1 MENRCFHITKLI
13 ICAGLICLLTVPSQA
28 LANIW
33 NLLNGLL
40 DLFDS
45 NKPYNGYTAGSRD
58 EKTQKGK
65 PSALAVFIMT
75 SSKHDELFI
84 CRENSD
90 HSWEIE
96 SQSTVAVYQP
106 TKEGNLYPKIEI
118 IDDTVFRISYQ
129 STPINETFDFQY
141 QDGQWFLS
149 AVEIVG
155 PSEKIT
161 CQKTDA
167 GLQFDIPSRF
177 SCIVP
182 NISLSD
188 FNIARFPKSEEQL
201 KQWQTA
207 LHKVTCVLPQSIRIE
222 GTIKKTLPVHTG
234 PTKKAHRAGNKKAA
248 ISLKEAYSVY
258 GTHDGWT
265 MVEYKRNIRN
275 SRIGWVEKL
284 SLDTDVPT
292 IDWSPV
298 PAVTISATALT
309 DDPHVGQ
316 ASMVTVP
323 EASKIEVLA
332 CLEPWWAYISVTIKN
347 VQYFGFIPLD
357 SLRFE

>member
-1 MENRCFHITKLI
+1 M
-13 ICAGLICLLTVPSQA
+13 
-28 LANIW
+28 
-33 NLLNGLL
+33 
-40 DLFDS
+40 
-45 NKPYNGYTAGSRD
+45 
-58 EKTQKGK
+58 
-65 PSALAVFIMT
+65 
-75 SSKHDELFI
+75 
-84 CRENSD
+84 
-90 HSWEIE
+90 
-96 SQSTVAVYQP
+96 
-106 TKEGNLYPKIEI
+106 
-118 IDDTVFRISYQ
+118 
-129 STPINETFDFQY
+129 
-141 QDGQWFLS
+141 
-149 AVEIVG
+149 
-155 PSEKIT
+155 
-161 CQKTDA
+161 
-167 GLQFDIPSRF
+167 
-177 SCIVP
+177 
-182 NISLSD
+182 
-188 FNIARFPKSEEQL
+188 
-201 KQWQTA
+201 
-207 LHKVTCVLPQSIRIE
+207 HKVTCVLPQSIRIE